1 MAQVIFKEI
10 HAFFSSNRILILLFW
25 GICVLKGVLY
35 ISITPVFEG
44 FDEPWHYSYI
54 QEIAEHSRFPHAQ
67 KSKISMEIKE
77 SFSFL
82 PHPPFSEKGY
92 TYYDYWKLSRE
103 DRIQLRNSLINIPR
117 DFRKLDSEGE
127 RGQYQ
132 AQHPPLYY
140 LICVPIYSLMSDY
153 DLIYRVFS
161 LRLLSVLLSSLT
173 IPFGYLAIRKWFH
186 SDQVIQVIVTGIII
200 SMPVFYFDTSRIGN
214 DSLGVP
220 LFTVMLLLC
229 GVIWNGNWSYLLTTG
244 LAIILGLGL
253 LTKAYFTAAIPPIIA
268 LFLLKNLYDHTS
280 LKNFLNHLVILFFG
294 SLIISSWWYIIN
306 YMNYGTFTGLYE
318 SIINNSDNSQSWYL
332 AIFDI
337 NLGRFFRRVIDS
349 HLWPGH
355 WSFVK
360 IPKYFS
366 RAYRLIFFL
375 GIFLYTIKILHA
387 IVKKRVNKENITN
400 ILIWLFYT
408 IFWIAMYY
416 HTLQAWNLMGHIMT
430 GGWYLCAVIVFEVVI
445 LVKGYSFFIRK
456 ASLQFLTYLTI
467 FFFFIITET
476 YGIFLRLLP
485 FYSGIAY
492 KTEEKRFI
500 LKTNSLGLYDYV
512 DTIIHRL
519 TWNQPDWVT
528 KEFLL
533 SLFFL
538 ILISYAAVIVVFT
551 KSLLKTQLNSP

>member
-1 MAQVIFKEI
+1 
-10 HAFFSSNRILILLFW
+10 
-25 GICVLKGVLY
+25 
-35 ISITPVFEG
+35 
-44 FDEPWHYSYI
+44 
-54 QEIAEHSRFPHAQ
+54 
-67 KSKISMEIKE
+67 
-77 SFSFL
+77 
-82 PHPPFSEKGY
+82 
-92 TYYDYWKLSRE
+92 
-103 DRIQLRNSLINIPR
+103 
-117 DFRKLDSEGE
+117 
-127 RGQYQ
+127 
-132 AQHPPLYY
+132 
-140 LICVPIYSLMSDY
+140 
-153 DLIYRVFS
+153 
-161 LRLLSVLLSSLT
+161 
-173 IPFGYLAIRKWFH
+173 
-186 SDQVIQVIVTGIII
+186 
-200 SMPVFYFDTSRIGN
+200 
-214 DSLGVP
+214 
-220 LFTVMLLLC
+220 
-229 GVIWNGNWSYLLTTG
+229 
-244 LAIILGLGL
+244 
-253 LTKAYFTAAIPPIIA
+253 
-268 LFLLKNLYDHTS
+268 
-280 LKNFLNHLVILFFG
+280 
-294 SLIISSWWYIIN
+294 
-306 YMNYGTFTGLYE
+306 MNYGTFTGLYE
-318 SIINNSDNSQSWYL
+318 SIINHSDNSQSWYL
-332 AIFDI
+332 ATFDI

-416 HTLQAWNLMGHIMT
+416 HTLQAWNLKGHIMT

-476 YGIFLRLLP
+476 YGIFFRLLP

-538 ILISYAAVIVVFT
+538 ILISYAAVIVIFT
-551 KSLLKTQLNSP
+551 KSILKTQSNSP

>member
-54 QEIAEHSRFPHAQ
+54 QEIAEHFRFPHAQ
-67 KSKISMEIKE
+67 KSKISMEINE
-77 SFSFL
+77 SFSYL

-92 TYYDYWKLSRE
+92 TFYDYWKLSRE
-103 DRIQLRNSLINIPR
+103 DRIQLRNSLLNIPR

-161 LRLLSVLLSSLT
+161 LRLLSVILSSLT

-200 SMPVFYFDTSRIGN
+200 SMPLFYFDTSRIGN

-229 GVIWNGNWSYLLTTG
+229 GVIWNGNWSYLLTAG

-280 LKNFLNHLVILFFG
+280 LKIFLNHLVILFIG
-294 SLIISSWWYIIN
+294 SLMISSWWYIRN

-318 SIINNSDNSQSWYL
+318 SIINHSDNSQSWYL

-337 NLGRFFRRVIDS
+337 NPGRFFRRVIDS

-366 RAYRLIFFL
+366 RTYRLIFFL

-387 IVKKRVNKENITN
+387 IVKKRVNKENFTN

-445 LVKGYSFFIRK
+445 LVKGYSFFFRK
-456 ASLQFLTYLTI
+456 ASLQLLTYLTI

-492 KTEEKRFI
+492 KSEEKRFI
-500 LKTNSLGLYDYV
+500 FETNSLGLYDYV

-533 SLFFL
+533 SLFLL
-538 ILISYAAVIVVFT
+538 ILISYAAVIVVFI
-551 KSLLKTQLNSP
+551 KSLLKNTVK

>member
-1 MAQVIFKEI
+1 M
-10 HAFFSSNRILILLFW
+10 LILLFW

-82 PHPPFSEKGY
+82 PHPPFSETGY
-92 TYYDYWKLSRE
+92 NFYDYWKLSRE

-117 DFRKLDSEGE
+117 DFRKLDSERE
-127 RGQYQ
+127 KGQYQ

-140 LICVPIYSLMSDY
+140 LICVPIYLLMSDY

-229 GVIWNGNWSYLLTTG
+229 GIIWNGNWSFLLTAG

-268 LFLLKNLYDHTS
+268 LYLLKNLYDHTS
-280 LKNFLNHLVILFFG
+280 LKNLLNHLVILFFG
-294 SLIISSWWYIIN
+294 SLIISSWWYIRN

-318 SIINNSDNSQSWYL
+318 SIINNSDKSQSWYL

-375 GIFLYTIKILHA
+375 GIFLYTTKILHA

-476 YGIFLRLLP
+476 YGIFFRLMP

-500 LKTNSLGLYDYV
+500 LKANSLGLYDYV

-528 KEFLL
+528 IEFLL

-538 ILISYAAVIVVFT
+538 IFISYAAVIVVFT
-551 KSLLKTQLNSP
+551 KSLLKTQLNKL